1 MRKEL
6 LDRIGTAI
14 LALILGTI
22 IWVNATYQTD
32 RPREDFYP
40 TQIPIQVL
48 NEPTDLVVVNEPVDS
63 VRVRIRA
70 FASSWDALTTSDF
83 SVTVDWSKLDEGM
96 HVVPVTVSVSDPTVT
111 LVSVH
116 PQAVYVRL
124 ERTDRQVH
132 EVQVEVEG
140 KEEVPLGYQAYDPVV
155 EPRQVT
161 LQGGSSQIAR
171 VAEVRGVV
179 SVANQRNSIDRSVE
193 LVARDESGQVIRGV
207 QIVPASVRVQL
218 AIERRENYREV
229 AVRVRTRGQPAR
241 GYFVSSVNVTPATV
255 TVVGPPAIIEAMGS
269 LVDVKNDLDVTGAT
283 RLIAARMELDLPE
296 GVSVLGEQEGQP
308 GEVLVTVGIDAITGG
323 TTVEL
328 PLRVQRLQEG
338 LLVTKFVPVVDVFLT
353 GPAVLLDELQTDR
366 LSAVLDLSGLGVG
379 THQVRPQV
387 EIIIEGQ
394 PALQDLV
401 VRDIIPQF
409 VEVTIEQ
416 QPTPT
421 PAPTLT
427 PTPQP
432 TATPRP
438 AATPSV
444 RPSPTP

>member
-6 LDRIGTAI
+6 LDRIGTAL
-14 LALILGTI
+14 LALLLGTI
-22 IWVNATYQTD
+22 IWVNAMYQTD

-40 TQIPIQVL
+40 SQIPIQVL

-70 FASSWDALTTSDF
+70 FASSWDALTTADF
-83 SVTVDWSKLDEGM
+83 SATMDWSGLDEGM
-96 HVVPVTVSVSDPTVT
+96 HVVPVEVSVSDPTVT

-124 ERTDRQVH
+124 ERMERQVRD
-132 EVQVEVEG
+132 VVIEVEG
-140 KEEVPLGYQAYDPVV
+140 KDDVPLGYQAYEPSV

-161 LQGGSSQIAR
+161 LSGAASQVAR
-171 VAEVRGVV
+171 VAVVRGSL

-193 LVARDESGQVIRGV
+193 LTAYDENGQPVRGV
-207 QIVPASVRVQL
+207 QIAPATVRVKL
-218 AIERRENYREV
+218 TIERRENYREV
-229 AVRVRTRGQPAR
+229 AIRVRTTGQPAR
-241 GYFVSSVNVTPATV
+241 GYFVSSINVTPATV
-255 TVVGPPAIIEAMGS
+255 TVVGPPAVIEAMGS
-269 LVDVKNDLDVTGAT
+269 LVDVKDDVDVTGAT

-296 GVSVLGEQEGQP
+296 GVSVLGQQEGQP
-308 GEVLVTVGIDAITGG
+308 AEVLVTVGIDAITGG

-328 PLRVQRLQEG
+328 PLKVVRLQEG
-338 LLVTKFVPVVDVFLT
+338 LQVTKFVPTVDVFLT

-366 LSAVLDLSGLGVG
+366 LSAVLDLAGLGPG

-387 EIIIEGQ
+387 EIAIEGQ

-401 VRDIIPQF
+401 VRDIIPQY

-427 PTPQP
+427 PTPAP
-432 TATPRP
+432 TATPKP
-438 AATPSV
+438 TATATA